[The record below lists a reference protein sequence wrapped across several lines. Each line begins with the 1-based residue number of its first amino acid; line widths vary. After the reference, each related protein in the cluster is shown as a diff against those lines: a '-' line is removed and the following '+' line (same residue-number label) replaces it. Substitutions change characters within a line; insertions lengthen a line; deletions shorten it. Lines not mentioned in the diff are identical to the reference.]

1 MNKTNLSFFL
11 LALSA
16 VLVVLWLAWGLY
28 IFSIDN
34 SFSWARGEAGDF
46 VGGGIGAISVIFIAW
61 ALVLQI
67 TQNRDVF
74 EAGVFRTFE
83 VLKPELEN
91 LSVRIIAK
99 TSLAADEFDEMYEK
113 YSKRGDRTVFLREM
127 QKKSLSFANVSD
139 TEVELKD
146 AMERYKA
153 IMVILVIA
161 LKKTEK
167 NYDDDF
173 AKAIQSTEVYQAY
186 KTCFLDHEQH

>member
-28 IFSIDN
+28 IFSGDH

-46 VGGGIGAISVIFIAW
+46 VGGGIGAISIIFIAY

-67 TQNRDVF
+67 MQNRDVF

-83 VLKPELEN
+83 ALKPELEG
-91 LSVRIIAK
+91 LSVRIISK
-99 TSLAADEFDEMYEK
+99 TSLTANEFDEMYKK
-113 YSKRGDRTVFLREM
+113 YSQGGDRTVFLREM
-127 QKKSLSFANVSD
+127 QKRSLSFANISD
-139 TEVELKD
+139 TELELKD

-153 IMVILVIA
+153 IMVLIVSA

-167 NYDDDF
+167 NDDDDF
-173 AKAIQSTEVYQAY
+173 ARAIQSTEVYRAY
-186 KTCFLDHEQH
+186 KACFLDHEKQ